1 MLPTSETNS
10 NRDWIVRD
18 DTPLTKWLRKNTLG
32 VAGALVFV
40 GFSFVMWQQMSL
52 SKELVEVTAVQDA
65 AKFNQAVQEF
75 RTLYTSEVV
84 MKAKAA
90 GLKVTH
96 DYKDHSDAIPLP
108 ATLSMMLGDRL
119 GEHESQVRTRLYSD
133 YPFPWRKNGGPR
145 DDFERDALAAL
156 RMHPD
161 EPFFEFGS
169 INGEPV
175 IRYATADLMRES
187 CVNCHNTHADT
198 PKSSWKV
205 GDVRGVLAVTVSMK
219 NAVAQTQASVRS
231 QFYGLAGCG
240 GLVLCFFAFAVVR
253 MSRHSESIEVTN
265 RTLKEQ
271 QEELKAQREAA
282 EQARA
287 QLEIQVDKSAESRR
301 AALNLM
307 ADMEEARDA
316 ANAASHAKS
325 DFLANMSHEIRTPMT
340 AILGFG
346 EVLTNPESSDEDRA
360 RAVETINRNGHHLL
374 DLINNILDVS
384 KIEVG
389 LLEVEQDPCS
399 PLEVAH
405 DVCDLLSIRAEE
417 KGLELRVTCAGRVPS
432 EIVSDGFRAKQALV
446 NLVGNAIKFTTS
458 GSVEIRL
465 SCIRTAGRLTFEV
478 IDTGIGMTDDQT
490 AAIFQPFSQADS
502 TMTRRFGGTGLGLTI
517 TREIARL
524 LGGDASVTSE
534 PGLGSTFS
542 LSIETGP
549 LDDVAFVL
557 SRDELADSES
567 TDSPS
572 NQTESASSKGQNE
585 LAKTKSAEDGATDTR
600 ADCPKKHP
608 PTVSDNPQLSGR
620 ILVVEDGPD
629 NQVLISFLLRKAGA
643 EVEIAENGALGVEQ
657 ALASRASGQPY
668 DLIIMDMQMP
678 VMDGYAATRTLR
690 DSDWTGPIV
699 ALTAHALKEEA
710 DRCLAAGCDAYLRKP
725 IERPEFFGVIG
736 QQLHAVQSE
745 KQVSAG

>member
-1 MLPTSETNS
+1 MMPTSETKS
-10 NRDWIVRD
+10 NRDWVVRD
-18 DTPLTKWLRKNTLG
+18 DTPLTKWLRENTLG

-52 SKELVEVTAVQDA
+52 SEELVEVTAVQDA

-90 GLKVTH
+90 GLKITH
-96 DYKDHSDAIPLP
+96 DYKNHTDAIPLP

-133 YPFPWRKNGGPR
+133 FPFPWRKNGGPR

-161 EPFFEFGS
+161 EPFFEFS
-169 INGEPV
+169 SMNGEPV

-205 GDVRGVLAVTVSMK
+205 GDVRGVLAVTVPMK
-219 NAVAQTQASVRS
+219 NAVAQTHASVRS

-253 MSRHSESIEVTN
+253 MSRHSESIEITN
-265 RTLKEQ
+265 QTLKEQ
-271 QEELKAQREAA
+271 QQELKAQREAA

-287 QLEIQVDKSAESRR
+287 QLQIQVDKSAESRR

-346 EVLTNPESSDEDRA
+346 EVLTNSESSDEECA

-389 LLEVEQDPCS
+389 LLEVEQELCS
-399 PLEVAH
+399 PLGVAH

-417 KGLELRVTCAGRVPS
+417 KSLELRVSCAGRVPS
-432 EIVSDGFRAKQALV
+432 QIVSDGFRLKQALV

-458 GSVEIRL
+458 GSIEIRL
-465 SCIRTAGRLTFEV
+465 SCSRNPGRLTFEV
-478 IDTGIGMTDDQT
+478 IDTGIGMTDEQT

-534 PGLGSTFS
+534 PGVGSTFS

-557 SRDELADSES
+557 SVDEVTE
-567 TDSPS
+567 SPS
-572 NQTESASSKGQNE
+572 NQTESVTSTVQNE
-585 LAKTKSAEDGATDTR
+585 LVETNSAEGGSTDVR
-600 ADCPKKHP
+600 AESPKKHP

-643 EVEIAENGALGVEQ
+643 KVEIAENGALGVEQ
-657 ALASRASGQPY
+657 ALASRDAGQPY

-678 VMDGYAATRTLR
+678 VMDGYAATSTLR
-690 DSDWTGPIV
+690 ESDWTGPIV

-725 IERPEFFGVIG
+725 IERPEFFSVIG
-736 QQLHAVQSE
+736 QHLHGVPSDSHMPAS
-745 KQVSAG
+745 